1 MGEAGNRLL
10 LTATRLLDAVRATIR
25 AYGEAPAATE
35 GDAISRPQ
43 LLTFVRRG
51 LLLTF
56 VRRGLASASEPEN
69 VLSAQ

>member
-10 LTATRLLDAVRATIR
+10 VTATRLLDAVRATIR
-25 AYGEAPAATE
+25 AYGEALAATE
-35 GDAISRPQ
+35 EDAISRPQ
-43 LLTFVRRG
+43 LP
-51 LLLTF
+51 TF

>member
-51 LLLTF
+51 L
-56 VRRGLASASEPEN
+56 ASASGPES
-69 VLSAQ
+69 VLPAQ